1 MCNKECLKDMMNLDK
16 PVLTT
21 KFADKIKPYAKIIYI
36 VLVAMLALFALAALV
51 HLVTGKVSVA
61 FIELI
66 LIFVSFVIVRM
77 FCEFLTTSKK

>member
-1 MCNKECLKDMMNLDK
+1 MCNKEFFKDMMNLDK

-21 KFADKIKPYAKIIYI
+21 KFAGKIKPYAKLLYI

-51 HLVTGKVSVA
+51 HLVTGKLSVA

-77 FCEFLTTSKK
+77 FCEFLTAKK